1 MEWGR
6 VQITPEM
13 EDEREGK
20 DVNMGVEGSN
30 SNGHGKEMDKEE
42 HMMQL
47 IERLQEDAQARLADS
62 RKLMKIRDRQ
72 GEFNLKM
79 LKSLERIEKKL
90 EKERDSSTT
99 ESRRTHGRRGRSRSG
114 SRHLS
119 RSQRHS
125 DSKTHSS
132 SSPSPTR
139 KHRKS
144 GREELKGEMNKIKP
158 PTFDGE
164 HKKEEDAETWLLG
177 MKKYFHCRII
187 LPMQKEELQCT
198 S

>member
-99 ESRRTHGRRGRSRSG
+99 ESRRTHRRRGRSRSG

-119 RSQRHS
+119 RSQRRS

-139 KHRKS
+139 KHRKIWKR
-144 GREELKGEMNKIKP
+144 GIERRDEQ
-158 PTFDGE
+158 D
-164 HKKEEDAETWLLG
+164 
-177 MKKYFHCRII
+177 
-187 LPMQKEELQCT
+187 
-198 S
+198 

>member
-1 MEWGR
+1 M
-6 VQITPEM
+6 QITPEK

-20 DVNMGVEGSN
+20 DVNLGVEGSN

-90 EKERDSSTT
+90 EKGKDSGTT
-99 ESRRTHGRRGRSRSG
+99 ESRITHGRRSRSRSG

-119 RSQRHS
+119 LSQRHS

-132 SSPSPTR
+132 SIPTPTR
-139 KHRKS
+139 KHQKS
-144 GREELKGEMNKIKP
+144 RRN
-158 PTFDGE
+158 
-164 HKKEEDAETWLLG
+164 
-177 MKKYFHCRII
+177 
-187 LPMQKEELQCT
+187 
-198 S
+198 